1 MCPKTKIN
9 RDKMKMIP
17 YTLNIGFI
25 IYTILCTRSY
35 ISYALSIINRYQSNP
50 MMVTKD
56 KNILKYLRRTK
67 NTFLV
72 YGGDEIKVHSYLDA
86 SS

>member
-1 MCPKTKIN
+1 
-9 RDKMKMIP
+9 
-17 YTLNIGFI
+17 
-25 IYTILCTRSY
+25 
-35 ISYALSIINRYQSNP
+35 

-72 YGGDEIKVHSYLDA
+72 YGGDEIKVHGYLDA